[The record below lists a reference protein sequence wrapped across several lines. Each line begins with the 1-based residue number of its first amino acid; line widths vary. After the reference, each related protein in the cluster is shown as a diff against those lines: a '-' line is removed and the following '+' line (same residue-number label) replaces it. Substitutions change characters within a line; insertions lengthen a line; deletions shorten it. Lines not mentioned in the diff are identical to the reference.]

1 MLPRRSR
8 LAYVFLTTGLL
19 LLTGACAS
27 SGPCSQSCLTGS
39 NTGATTVAGS
49 ESDTDSESTG
59 TATEVSESDTNA
71 SDGAVACGG
80 SDCLPGEVCLHQFV
94 GPTCTNKEN
103 PDDMCP
109 EGQQDTNCGGAGIP
123 CCCEPSSGPTMT
135 CDPASNCDG
144 AITCACLAEACG
156 VENLCSDQGDG
167 VFFCEPAPA
176 P

>member
-1 MLPRRSR
+1 MT
-8 LAYVFLTTGLL
+8 AGLL
-19 LLTGACAS
+19 LVTGACAS
-27 SGPCSQSCLTGS
+27 SAPCSSANCETGS
-39 NTGATTVAGS
+39 NTKGTGS
-49 ESDTDSESTG
+49 ESDTGSESETG
-59 TATEVSESDTNA
+59 TDSESDTNA

-123 CCCEPSSGPTMT
+123 CCCEPGPGPTMT

-156 VENLCSDQGDG
+156 VENLCGDQGDG